1 MYKYIK
7 MSGPV
12 FDKNLDPLG
21 DLTLKMTPDLEPEL
35 DDDNIEPNVESVEE
49 AYESPQT
56 TPVENIFVKKEK
68 KRLEGIK
75 ETPMED
81 TLELERVVGDRGKDK
96 KKRKK
101 RTMTPA
107 ALEKLAAAREKSLT
121 TRRAKAKIKK
131 DAVEAD
137 RIARAL
143 KRRADKQELLDKQAL
158 NKYEMTRN
166 QIPIENVKIQPR
178 VAALKKEH
186 APVANVF
193 GDFDMFCN
201 YMERYDERKRKKHT
215 TSSNPHPNQ
224 KIPER
229 QRPRPPV
236 QQTQRNPQFRTTGGA
251 RNKPP
256 ADFSPY
262 SLLKS
267 GRGSVFGRSG
277 MNGGNNSGW

>member
-1 MYKYIK
+1 

-12 FDKNLDPLG
+12 FDKRLDPLG
-21 DLTLKMTPDLEPEL
+21 DLTLKMVDAMPEIEIN
-35 DDDNIEPNVESVEE
+35 DDDIEADVASVEE

-68 KRLEGIK
+68 KRLESIK

-81 TLELERVVGDRGKDK
+81 TLQMENLVGDRGKDK

-107 ALEKLAAAREKSLT
+107 ALEKLAAARAKSLE
-121 TRRAKAKIKK
+121 TRRAKAALKKEKIETER
-131 DAVEAD
+131 VS
-137 RIARAL
+137 RAL
-143 KRRADKQELLDKQAL
+143 KRRQDKQDLLDKQAL
-158 NKYEMTRN
+158 NKYEMTKN
-166 QIPIENVKIQPR
+166 QIPIERTENVKIKAVER
-178 VAALKKEH
+178 CKT
-186 APVANVF
+186 PVQASNVF
-193 GDFDMFCN
+193 GDFDTFCN
-201 YMERYDERKRKKHT
+201 YMERWDERKRKKHT
-215 TSSNPHPNQ
+215 TSSQPHPNQ

-229 QRPRPPV
+229 QRPRPLVQPV
-236 QQTQRNPQFRTTGGA
+236 NRNPRT
-251 RNKPP
+251 PP

-277 MNGGNNSGW
+277 MNNQHNGW

>member
-1 MYKYIK
+1 

-21 DLTLKMTPDLEPEL
+21 DLTLKMTPDLEMEI

-68 KRLEGIK
+68 KRLEAIK

-81 TLELERVVGDRGKDK
+81 TLQMENLVGDRGKDK

-107 ALEKLAAAREKSLT
+107 ALEKLAAARQKSLA
-121 TRRAKAKIKK
+121 TRKAKAAVKREKIETER
-131 DAVEAD
+131 VS
-137 RIARAL
+137 RAL

-236 QQTQRNPQFRTTGGA
+236 QQANRNPQFRTTGGA

-277 MNGGNNSGW
+277 MNGGNNTGW

>member
-1 MYKYIK
+1 

-21 DLTLKMTPDLEPEL
+21 DLTLKMTNDLEPEL

-68 KRLEGIK
+68 KRLEAIK

-81 TLELERVVGDRGKDK
+81 TLQMENLVGDRGKDK

-107 ALEKLAAAREKSLT
+107 ALEKLAAARQKSLA
-121 TRRAKAKIKK
+121 TRKAKAAVKREKI
-131 DAVEAD
+131 EAE
-137 RIARAL
+137 RVSRAL

-158 NKYEMTRN
+158 NKYEMTKN
-166 QIPIENVKIQPR
+166 QIPIERENVKIKAVERVKAQPQQ
-178 VAALKKEH
+178 AT
-186 APVANVF
+186 NVF

-236 QQTQRNPQFRTTGGA
+236 QQANRNPQFRTTGGA

-277 MNGGNNSGW
+277 MNGGNNTGW

>member
-1 MYKYIK
+1 

-12 FDKNLDPLG
+12 FDKRLDPLG
-21 DLTLKMTPDLEPEL
+21 DLTLKMVDAMPEIEIN
-35 DDDNIEPNVESVEE
+35 DDDIEADVASVEE

-68 KRLEGIK
+68 KRLAAIK

-81 TLELERVVGDRGKDK
+81 DLQMENLVGDRGKDK

-107 ALEKLAAAREKSLT
+107 ALEKLAAAREKSLA
-121 TRRAKAKIKK
+121 TRRAKAALKKEKIETER
-131 DAVEAD
+131 VS
-137 RIARAL
+137 RAL
-143 KRRADKQELLDKQAL
+143 KRRQDKQDLLDKQAL
-158 NKYEMTRN
+158 NKYEMTKN
-166 QIPIENVKIQPR
+166 QIPIERTENVKIKAVER
-178 VAALKKEH
+178 CKT
-186 APVANVF
+186 PVQAANVF
-193 GDFDMFCN
+193 GDFDTFCN
-201 YMERYDERKRKKHT
+201 YMERWDERKRKKHT
-215 TSSNPHPNQ
+215 TSSQPHPNQ

-236 QQTQRNPQFRTTGGA
+236 QPVNRNPRT
-251 RNKPP
+251 PP

-277 MNGGNNSGW
+277 MNNQHNGW

>member
-1 MYKYIK
+1 

-35 DDDNIEPNVESVEE
+35 EYDNIEPNVESVEE

-68 KRLEGIK
+68 KRLAAIK

-81 TLELERVVGDRGKDK
+81 DLQMENLVGDRGKDK

-107 ALEKLAAAREKSLT
+107 ALEKLAAAREKSLA
-121 TRRAKAKIKK
+121 TRKAKAVVKREKIETER
-131 DAVEAD
+131 VS
-137 RIARAL
+137 RAL

-158 NKYEMTRN
+158 NKYEMTKN
-166 QIPIENVKIQPR
+166 QIPIQQAENVKIKAVER
-178 VAALKKEH
+178 CKT
-186 APVANVF
+186 PVQQATNVF

-277 MNGGNNSGW
+277 MNGGNNTGW

>member
-1 MYKYIK
+1 

-21 DLTLKMTPDLEPEL
+21 DLTLKMTPDLEMEI

>member
-1 MYKYIK
+1 

-21 DLTLKMTPDLEPEL
+21 DLTLKMTPDLEMEI

-68 KRLEGIK
+68 KRLEAIK

-81 TLELERVVGDRGKDK
+81 TLQMENLVGDRGKDK

-107 ALEKLAAAREKSLT
+107 ALEKLAAARQKSLA
-121 TRRAKAKIKK
+121 TRKAKAAVKREKI
-131 DAVEAD
+131 EAE
-137 RIARAL
+137 RVSRAL

-158 NKYEMTRN
+158 NKYEMTKN
-166 QIPIENVKIQPR
+166 QIPIQAQQTENVKIKAVERVKAQPQQ
-178 VAALKKEH
+178 AT
-186 APVANVF
+186 NVF

-236 QQTQRNPQFRTTGGA
+236 QQANRNPQFRTTGGA

-277 MNGGNNSGW
+277 MNGSNNTGW

>member
-1 MYKYIK
+1 

-68 KRLEGIK
+68 KRLEAIK

-81 TLELERVVGDRGKDK
+81 TLQMENLVGDRGKDK

-107 ALEKLAAAREKSLT
+107 ALEKLAAARQKSLA
-121 TRRAKAKIKK
+121 TRKAKAAVKREKIETER
-131 DAVEAD
+131 VS
-137 RIARAL
+137 RAL

-158 NKYEMTRN
+158 NKYEMTKN
-166 QIPIENVKIQPR
+166 QIPIERENVKIKAVERVKAQPQQ
-178 VAALKKEH
+178 AT
-186 APVANVF
+186 NVF

-236 QQTQRNPQFRTTGGA
+236 QQANRNPQFRTTGGA

-277 MNGGNNSGW
+277 MNGGNNTGW

>member
-1 MYKYIK
+1 

-68 KRLEGIK
+68 KRLEAIK

-81 TLELERVVGDRGKDK
+81 TLQMENLVGDRGKDK

-107 ALEKLAAAREKSLT
+107 ALEKLAAARQKSLA
-121 TRRAKAKIKK
+121 TRKAKAAVKREKIETER
-131 DAVEAD
+131 VS
-137 RIARAL
+137 RAL

-158 NKYEMTRN
+158 NKYEMTKN
-166 QIPIENVKIQPR
+166 QIPIERENVKIKAVERVKAQPQQ
-178 VAALKKEH
+178 AT
-186 APVANVF
+186 NVF

-236 QQTQRNPQFRTTGGA
+236 QQTQRNPQFRT
-251 RNKPP
+251 
-256 ADFSPY
+256 DFSPY

-277 MNGGNNSGW
+277 MNGGNNTGW

>member
-1 MYKYIK
+1 

-35 DDDNIEPNVESVEE
+35 DDDNIEPNVESVET

-56 TPVENIFVKKEK
+56 TSVENIFVKKEK
-68 KRLEGIK
+68 KRLEAIK

-81 TLELERVVGDRGKDK
+81 TLQMENLVGDRGKDK

-107 ALEKLAAAREKSLT
+107 ALEKLAAARQKSLA
-121 TRRAKAKIKK
+121 TRKAKAAVKREKIETER
-131 DAVEAD
+131 VS
-137 RIARAL
+137 RAL

-158 NKYEMTRN
+158 NKYEMTKN
-166 QIPIENVKIQPR
+166 QIPIENVKIKAVER
-178 VAALKKEH
+178 VRATAA
-186 APVANVF
+186 APQQATNVF

>member
-1 MYKYIK
+1 

-21 DLTLKMTPDLEPEL
+21 DLTLKMTPDLEMEI

-68 KRLEGIK
+68 KRLEAIK

-81 TLELERVVGDRGKDK
+81 TLQMENLVGDRGKDK

-107 ALEKLAAAREKSLT
+107 ALEKLAAARQKSLA
-121 TRRAKAKIKK
+121 TRKAKAAVKREKI
-131 DAVEAD
+131 EAE
-137 RIARAL
+137 RVSRAL

-158 NKYEMTRN
+158 NKYEMTKN
-166 QIPIENVKIQPR
+166 QIPIENVKIKAVERVKAQPQQ
-178 VAALKKEH
+178 AT
-186 APVANVF
+186 NVF

-236 QQTQRNPQFRTTGGA
+236 QQANRNPQFRTTGGA

-277 MNGGNNSGW
+277 MNGGNNTGW